1 MEDLI
6 THNHDDRNERHW
18 GKENQQKLYNTSA
31 LVVGSGILAQMT
43 AGCLA
48 GISVGNLYVC
58 DNKRIS
64 RYENDFL
71 CLPERDNTLYVNQE
85 KVYYICDIL
94 KQINSEIKI
103 KPIYSKFSE
112 ARIFPKKPD
121 IIIDATNESDS
132 KKESFSYAYRYQV
145 PYISISSKG
154 DKGVIS
160 CFKQDKK
167 SISDRFK
174 KYDLDSLIH
183 KEFHLKPQGSITS
196 GVMSGLAVEELRKFL
211 FSLRDDGLD
220 NNILDCKP
228 VYYNL
233 FSSKRNQPKN
243 DISPVYIPNHK
254 NKKVLVVGAGALG
267 NFAALNLAL
276 SGFENIDII
285 DGDKIDET
293 NLNRQILFYQKV
305 NKPKVNI
312 IKERLNELSNDINI
326 NVFNKYLTENDS
338 KLFEDS
344 KYDLILG
351 CLDNGEARQLVDRF
365 AEEYNIPYIDGGT
378 TPSSGQVAI
387 FYPDKTPKI
396 TKRLNFPKKK
406 NSCLDQSDPSVVM
419 SNIIIGSA
427 MVGEAFQVLNKSS
440 KEQNLQNIFGY
451 NAFNQNRLYIRR

>member
-1 MEDLI
+1 MENRI
-6 THNHDDRNERHW
+6 TNNHDNRNELYW
-18 GKENQQKLYNTSA
+18 GKENQHKLYNTKA

-48 GISVGNLYVC
+48 GISVGNLYIC
-58 DNKRIS
+58 DNRRIS

-71 CLPERDNTLYVNQE
+71 CLPEKDNALYVNKE

-94 KQINSEIKI
+94 KEINSEIKI

-121 IIIDATNESDS
+121 IIIDATNESYS
-132 KKESFSYAYRYQV
+132 KKASFSYAYRYHV

-167 SISDRFK
+167 SYSDRFK
-174 KYDLDSLIH
+174 KYDLDALVH
-183 KEFHLKPQGSITS
+183 QEFDSKPQGAITS

-211 FSLRDDGLD
+211 FSLRDGSLD
-220 NNILDCKP
+220 INVNDCKP
-228 VYYNL
+228 IYYNL
-233 FSSKRNQPKN
+233 FSSKRNLQKN

-267 NFAALNLAL
+267 NFAALNLVL
-276 SGFENIDII
+276 SGFKNIDII

-312 IKERLNELSNDINI
+312 IKERLNELSEDVNI
-326 NVFNKYLTENDS
+326 NVFDKFLTENDY

-344 KYDLILG
+344 QYDLILG
-351 CLDNGEARQLVDRF
+351 CLDNGETRRLVDRF

-387 FYPDKTPKI
+387 FYPNKTPKI
-396 TKRLNFPKKK
+396 TERLDFPKKK

-427 MVGEAFQVLNKSS
+427 MVGEAFHILNNSHKG
-440 KEQNLQNIFGY
+440 KNLQNIFGY
-451 NAFNQNRLYIRR
+451 NAFNRNRLYIRR